1 MSYYLITM
9 NQVKQIYQLRQQGVS
24 IKKIAF
30 ILGMSKNTVKGYLH
44 KCEHLLIPIDGLL
57 ALDNPILED
66 HFKPVSSQEKVN
78 YQEFLLRAEHYVN
91 ELSNR
96 RKTHVT
102 RMVLWEEDYQ
112 AGFIHLK
119 YSRFCYHLQ
128 RYLKSKHPSMVQQH
142 QPGDKMF
149 MDFAGDKLFITDRAT
164 GKKQPV
170 ETLLMTLGY
179 SNYTMAIGIT
189 SQKNEHLT
197 EGFVKRVTELGAVP
211 AAIVPDNMKSAVTVS
226 DRYDPQI
233 NESFLDMAN
242 YYGMVVLPARPFK
255 PKDKAKVEVHVNI
268 VYQQAYSRLRHMTFY
283 SLEELNLA
291 LGEKMDSLNDAIMQ
305 DYGVSR
311 RVILERDERHTLKP
325 LPPVPYQHIQ
335 QMKVTVLQNGHIK
348 LKSIGKYLSVPY
360 RIIGQKVT
368 VLLSNGIVRIYYQR
382 ECVAT
387 HVVSAGGLYVTKKD
401 HLASAHQDYL
411 DSMSPEVLKQKAR
424 AIGGEA
430 EAIIVAVLAKAQHPE
445 QAYKTCQGILALQFK
460 CEPKRYLLC
469 CRMALAND
477 LTSLRYMRHLV
488 GSPHVMLQN
497 VPAPQTSLPVHSNI
511 RGSQDYQ

>member
-1 MSYYLITM
+1 MAYYSITM
-9 NQVKQIYQLRQQGVS
+9 NQVKQIYQLRQHGVS
-24 IKKIAF
+24 IKKIAS
-30 ILGMSKNTVKGYLH
+30 ILCISKNTVKGYLR
-44 KCEHLLIPIDGLL
+44 KTEHLTNATQDPLTM
-57 ALDNPILED
+57 DNPILEEYL
-66 HFKPVSSQEKVN
+66 KPISSQEKAN
-78 YQEFLLRAEHYVN
+78 YEEFLLRAEYYVS

-102 RMVLWEEDYQ
+102 RMILWEEDYQ
-112 AGFIHLK
+112 AGHIHLK

-142 QPGDKMF
+142 QPGDKLF
-149 MDFAGDKLFITDRAT
+149 IDFAGDKLFITDRIT

-179 SNYTMAIGIT
+179 SNYTLAIGIP
-189 SQKNEHLT
+189 SQRSEHLT
-197 EGFVKRVTELGAVP
+197 EGFVKGVTELGAVP
-211 AAIVPDNMKSAVTVS
+211 AAVVPDNMKSAVTVS
-226 DRYDPQI
+226 DRYEPQI

-242 YYGMVVLPARPFK
+242 YYGMVVLPARPLK

-283 SLEELNLA
+283 SLEELNVA
-291 LGEKMDSLNDAIMQ
+291 LSEKMKNLNDAIMQ

-311 RVILERDERHTLKP
+311 RVILERDERQTLKP
-325 LPPVPYQHIQ
+325 LPPMPYQLVR
-335 QMKVTVLQNGHIK
+335 QMKPTVMQNGHIK

-360 RIIGQKVT
+360 RLIGQKVT
-368 VLLSNGIVRIYYQR
+368 VLLSNGIARIYYQR

-387 HVVSAGGLYVTKKD
+387 HVVSAGGLYVTKRD

-411 DSMSPEVLKQKAR
+411 DSMSPEVLKQKAL
-424 AIGGEA
+424 AIGPEA

-460 CEPKRYLLC
+460 CERKRYLQC
-469 CRMALAND
+469 CKMALAND

-488 GSPHVMLQN
+488 GSPHVMLQTL
-497 VPAPQTSLPVHSNI
+497 PAPQTSLPMHNNI
-511 RGSQDYQ
+511 RGSQHYQ